1 MLVLQTGSLQGCI
14 ELTGS
19 MHKASHDGHIL
30 DLEPWQGQ
38 HKTVERVQ
46 EAHATSR
53 TCRLH

>member
-1 MLVLQTGSLQGCI
+1 MLVLQSGSLQACI
-14 ELTGS
+14 KLTGS

-30 DLEPWQGQ
+30 DLEHWQGQ